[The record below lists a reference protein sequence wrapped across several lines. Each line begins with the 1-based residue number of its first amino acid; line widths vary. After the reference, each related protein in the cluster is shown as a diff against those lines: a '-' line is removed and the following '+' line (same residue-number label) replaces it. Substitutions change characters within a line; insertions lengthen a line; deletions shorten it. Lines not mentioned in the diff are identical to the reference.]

1 MDLVIL
7 GFDDLVSII
16 ESKFGGEEKMRDNG
30 LSDQADQIYTVI
42 PQVQAKIQE
51 LKKNVESKDLN
62 SLKAN
67 LDKKSLAF
75 YRDKQGKSPLH
86 TAVEK
91 GYFEIAIYLLESCPL
106 LSKINDCVIKNLFF
120 QSTFNFTYIN
130 IYLFFKQSEQQPLD
144 YLKHTDAS
152 ALDEHDA
159 VLYEKLN
166 QLLS

>member
-7 GFDDLVSII
+7 GFDDLVTII

-51 LKKNVESKDLN
+51 LKKFVETKDLN

-75 YRDKQGKSPLH
+75 YRDKEGKSPLH
-86 TAVEK
+86 TSLEK
-91 GYFEIAIYLLESCPL
+91 GFFEIAIYLLESCPL
-106 LSKINDCVIKNLFF
+106 LSKINDCVIIKIINFIQFQLALNL
-120 QSTFNFTYIN
+120 I
-130 IYLFFKQSEQQPLD
+130 
-144 YLKHTDAS
+144 
-152 ALDEHDA
+152 
-159 VLYEKLN
+159 
-166 QLLS
+166 